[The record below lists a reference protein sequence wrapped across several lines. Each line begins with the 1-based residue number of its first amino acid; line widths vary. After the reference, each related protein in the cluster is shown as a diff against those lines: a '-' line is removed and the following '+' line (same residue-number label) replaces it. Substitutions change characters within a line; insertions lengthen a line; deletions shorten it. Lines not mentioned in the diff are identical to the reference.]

1 MKKNLIKAI
10 CASVLLLLQMG
21 PAQADDIDLFTG
33 FNQSTTDIPN
43 VLFVLDNT
51 ANWNQP
57 FTAEMAALQTAFN
70 SLPANKFRVGV
81 MMFTETGKGDSN
93 SDGAYLR
100 AAIRTLDG
108 TSQPKYSALI
118 KSLDVTNDK
127 SNGGKAGKTMVEVYR
142 YLTGGAPYAGNNKAK
157 TDFKT
162 NTGVST
168 ASDALYA
175 LAGNAL
181 GSKAGSPYLAPTSAG
196 CAGTFIIYLSNGP
209 VQDNTS
215 DTKAATSELK
225 AAGAGFTP
233 KLPLTDW
240 TTPIVLSPSGSQ
252 DNVADEWARFLFQS
266 MGVKTFTLDVL
277 PGTTGQGPGWSA
289 MLQSMAT
296 VSQGTYFN
304 LTNSATLEKDLTD
317 AFGDIFSRIQSVN
330 SAFASVSLPMS
341 VNTQGTY
348 LNQIFIGMFR
358 PDAAAQPRW
367 NGNIKQY
374 KLGLDAGNNLILQD
388 AADKNAVNSQ
398 TGFITPCARSF
409 WTSSAADSYWAQ
421 TPSGDCLNAES
432 SNSPDGNVVE
442 KGAQG
447 YLLRNMPVASRNLL
461 TCSSSGCTAL
471 ANFDD
476 ANTAITQTL
485 LGVASTTARTNLINW
500 ARGLNNSTVTGDAD
514 KLLTNVAAT
523 AMRPSVH
530 GDVVH
535 SRPVA
540 LNYGT
545 DASPQ
550 VVVFYGGNDGVLR
563 AVNGNRTAAIN
574 GNAAGSELWSFMP
587 PEFYGSL
594 GRLYGNSPQISYPGL
609 VTVASAP
616 APQPKAYGMDGPV
629 AGYQSPGGN
638 SIWVYA
644 GMRRG
649 GRSIYAFDASNM
661 TKPTLKWRLG
671 CPNASDDTGC
681 STGASGIGQTWSV
694 PKVLTAPNY
703 GGGTSPLLL
712 VGGGYDKCEDADP
725 SSCTGTSK
733 GNQIY
738 VVDADT
744 GSILK
749 TFSTSRGVT
758 GEITVLN
765 DSTGKAKIAYAAD
778 LGGNVYRIDGMATS
792 APGAWTLT
800 RVASLGCDTVTTC
813 SPSRKFMF
821 SPDVVEDSS
830 GANVL
835 LIGSGDREKPLRSY
849 TGALSVVN
857 HFYMLVDKPSD
868 STWLSN
874 ESANCG
880 VGNGFMC
887 QASLLAI
894 NGTTNPDPAA
904 LASKKGWYLALAA
917 GEQVVTS
924 SVTAYG
930 TTTFSTHIPSDPNH
944 IQSCKADLGTANV
957 YNLAYAN
964 AEGTGTGRF
973 QNVVGG
979 GLSPSP
985 VVHRVLLD
993 DGSQRD
999 VVVGG
1004 SPVSPLA
1011 PTGAVPQAGFKQP
1024 KGRVYWFIQR

>member
-1 MKKNLIKAI
+1 MKKNLLKAI
-10 CASVLLLLQMG
+10 GVSVLLALQMV

-51 ANWNQP
+51 ANYAQQ
-57 FTAEMAALQTAFN
+57 FSTEMAALQTAFD
-70 SLPANKFRVGV
+70 SLPPNKFRVGV
-81 MMFTETGKGDSN
+81 MLFTETGKDDKPGSGS
-93 SDGAYLR
+93 SDGGYVR
-100 AAIRTLDG
+100 AAIRTLDS
-108 TSQPKYSALI
+108 TSQSKYSALI
-118 KSLDVTNDK
+118 QSLGKNNDA
-127 SNGGKAGKTMVEVYR
+127 SNGGKAAKTMVEVYR
-142 YLTGGAPYAGNNKAK
+142 YLTGGVPYAGNNKVK
-157 TDFKT
+157 TDFT
-162 NTGVST
+162 ANRGVST
-168 ASDALYA
+168 ASDAIYA
-175 LAGNAL
+175 LGGNAL
-181 GSKAGSPYLAPTSAG
+181 DSKAGSPYRAPPSSG
-196 CAGTFIIYLSNGP
+196 CAGTFIIYLSNSAA
-209 VQDNTS
+209 QDPTT
-215 DTKAATSELK
+215 DIAAANSELK

-240 TTPIVLSPSGSQ
+240 TTPIVLSTSGSG
-252 DNVADEWARFLFQS
+252 NNPADEWSRFLFQS
-266 MGVKTFTLDVL
+266 MGVKTFTIDVL
-277 PGTTGQGPGWSA
+277 PAKNGQGPGWSA
-289 MLQSMAT
+289 LLQSMAT

-304 LTNSATLEKDLTD
+304 LTNSATLQKDLTD

-367 NGNIKQY
+367 NGNIKQF
-374 KLGLDAGNNLILQD
+374 KLGLDAANNLILQD
-388 AADKNAVNSQ
+388 AADKNAVNPQ
-398 TGFITPCARSF
+398 TGFIAPCARSF
-409 WTSSAADSYWAQ
+409 WTSSTADSYWAK
-421 TPSGDCLNAES
+421 TPSGDCLNAEG

-447 YLLRNMPVASRNLL
+447 YLLRGMPVASRNLL
-461 TCSSSGCTAL
+461 TCSSSGCTGL

-476 ANTAITQTL
+476 ANAAITPAL
-485 LGVASTTARTNLINW
+485 LGVTSAARTNLINW
-500 ARGLNNSTVTGDAD
+500 ARGLNNGAVSGDAD
-514 KLLTNVAAT
+514 QLLTNVAAT

-594 GRLYGNSPQISYPGL
+594 GRLYSNSPKINYPGL
-609 VTVASAP
+609 GVSGA
-616 APQPKAYGMDGPV
+616 QPKAYGMDGPV
-629 AGYQSPGGN
+629 AGYQSPDGKT
-638 SIWVYA
+638 IWVYA

-661 TKPTLKWRLG
+661 TQPKLKWRLG
-671 CPNASDDTGC
+671 CPNAADDTGC

-694 PKVLTAPNY
+694 PKVLTATNY
-703 GGGTSPLLL
+703 GGGSSPLLL

-725 SSCTGTSK
+725 SSCTATSK

-744 GSILK
+744 GSILR
-749 TFSTSRGVT
+749 TFTTSRGVT
-758 GEITVLN
+758 GEITVIN

-800 RVASLGCDTVTTC
+800 QVASLGCDTVTTC
-813 SPSRKFMF
+813 SPGRKFMF

-830 GANVL
+830 GAYVL
-835 LIGSGDREKPLRSY
+835 LIGSGDREKPLRSF
-849 TGALSVVN
+849 TSALSVVN

-868 STWLSN
+868 STWLSS

-880 VGNGFMC
+880 VGNGLLC
-887 QASLLAI
+887 HASLLAI

-904 LASKKGWYLALAA
+904 LGSKKGWYLALAA

-964 AEGTGTGRF
+964 AEGTGSGRF

-985 VVHRVLLD
+985 VVHRVMLD

-1004 SPVSPLA
+1004 SPISPLA
-1011 PTGAVPQAGFKQP
+1011 PTGAVPQAAFKQP